1 MLAGMVRRPFSGRDT
16 VGMAKRRQSKRS
28 LENLRP
34 PFGEMD
40 AEEARRISAK
50 GGPAAAKAR
59 ARNRTLAELSSLML
73 SQSLS
78 GEDAESMAALF
89 PDLGG
94 EVTQAAAVVAGQV
107 AAARKGSTQAFNA
120 LREMEAEQAS
130 RDAEDGR
137 PFERD
142 FVRYVGPA
150 FWQVHYHLTREDQ
163 TEFWMPGGR
172 GSGKSSA
179 VSQEIVAGMM
189 EHPDRSAYVFMAVGE
204 GMEGGPFE
212 QVRWAIDRLGVSDL
226 WESRKAPMMWR
237 RTDTGQA
244 IRFRGLDKAS
254 KTKSTKAPSGTY
266 YAYQWFEECD
276 QLSGPQAIR
285 TVLQSLTRDVGG
297 GAYFARFFT
306 FNPPRVAESW
316 ANRLCAQREAQGR
329 PVYRSTF
336 LRLPPDW
343 VSDQMREDAEAL
355 RQDDPDAYRHEYLG
369 ESVGIGGMVF
379 DRVEFR
385 EITDE
390 EIAAFDNPQA
400 GEDFGWWPDPWAMT
414 LSEWQPG
421 KRTLITWRE
430 DGGNKLTPDVSA
442 KRAAKLL
449 TWADEPGKKPVYHRL
464 PVWADDADPQ
474 QIAQQRDAG
483 LDAHP
488 AGKGNLRMASYR
500 WLSSVKWVIDPARCP
515 RLADEVRRKQYER
528 LSSGQFVERIPDG
541 DDHWI
546 DATRYAVM
554 RLVTRRG
561 AYRQQQR

>member
-1 MLAGMVRRPFSGRDT
+1 MHGMGKRAGYNGGGRLKPFTSDNAADMGERGGVASG
-16 VGMAKRRQSKRS
+16 
-28 LENLRP
+28 
-34 PFGEMD
+34 
-40 AEEARRISAK
+40 EARRRRRSMSE
-50 GGPAAAKAR
+50 
-59 ARNRTLAELSSLML
+59 LASVML
-73 SQSLS
+73 GQGLR
-78 GEDAESMAALF
+78 GRDAQTVGALF
-89 PDLGG
+89 PDLDG

-107 AAARKGSTQAFNA
+107 EAARRGSTQAFNA
-120 LREMEAEQAS
+120 LREMEAEQAA
-130 RDAEDGR
+130 RDAEDAR

-142 FVRYVGPA
+142 FVRCVGPA
-150 FWQVHYHLTREDQ
+150 FWPVHFHLTREDQ
-163 TEFWMPGGR
+163 HEFWMPGGR

-212 QVRWAIDRLGVSDL
+212 QVRWAIDRLGVSAV
-226 WESRKAPMMWR
+226 WESRKAPMAWR
-237 RTDTGQA
+237 RTDTGQV
-244 IRFRGLDKAS
+244 IRFRGLDKAA
-254 KTKSTKAPSGTY
+254 KTKSTKAPAGTY

-276 QLSGPQAIR
+276 QLAGPQDVR

-297 GAYFARFFT
+297 GAYFARFYT

-316 ANRLCAQREAQGR
+316 ANRVCAQREAAGK

-336 LRLPPDW
+336 LQLPPDW
-343 VSDQMREDAEAL
+343 VSDQMREDAEELEQA
-355 RQDDPDAYRHEYLG
+355 DPDAYRHEYLG
-369 ESVGIGGMVF
+369 ESVGIGGLVF
-379 DRVEFR
+379 DRAEFR
-385 EITDE
+385 RITDE
-390 EIAAFDNPQA
+390 EIGAFDNPHA

-414 LSEWQPG
+414 VSEWRPAQ
-421 KRTLITWRE
+421 RTLLTWRE
-430 DGGNKLTPDVSA
+430 DGGNKLTPDESA
-442 KRAAKLL
+442 RRAARLL
-449 TWADEPGKKPVYHRL
+449 TWSDGKGKRPAYHRL

-500 WLSSVKWVIDPARCP
+500 WLSSVRWVIDPERCP

-528 LSSGQFVERIPDG
+528 LADGRFAERIPDG

-554 RLVTRRG
+554 RLVSRRG
-561 AYRQQQR
+561 AYRQ

>member
-1 MLAGMVRRPFSGRDT
+1 
-16 VGMAKRRQSKRS
+16 MAKRRQSQRS
-28 LENLRP
+28 LANLKP

-40 AEEARRISAK
+40 ADEARRISAK

-59 ARNRTLAELSSLML
+59 ARNRSLAELSSLML
-73 SQSLS
+73 GQELH
-78 GEDAESMAALF
+78 GEDASSVAADF

-120 LREMEAEQAS
+120 LREMEAEQAA
-130 RDAEDGR
+130 RDAEDRR

-150 FWQVHYHLTREDQ
+150 FWPVHYHLCREDEH
-163 TEFWMPGGR
+163 EFWMPGGR

-179 VSQEIVAGMM
+179 VSQEIVTGMM

-212 QVRWAIDRLGVSDL
+212 QVRWAIDRLGVSAV
-226 WESRKAPMMWR
+226 WESRKAPMTWR
-237 RTDTGQA
+237 RTDTGQV

-254 KTKSTKAPSGTY
+254 KTKATKAPRGTY

-297 GAYFARFFT
+297 GAYFARFYT

-316 ANRLCAQREAQGR
+316 ANRVCDLRESQGK

-336 LRLPPDW
+336 LQLPPDW
-343 VSDQMREDAEAL
+343 VSDQMREDAEEL
-355 RQDDPDAYRHEYLG
+355 RESDPPAYRYEYLG
-369 ESVGIGGMVF
+369 ESVGIGGLVF

-385 EITDE
+385 RVTDE
-390 EIAAFDNPQA
+390 EIRAFDNPQA

-414 LSEWQPG
+414 VSEWQPG
-421 KRTLITWRE
+421 KRTLVTWRE
-430 DGGNKLTPDVSA
+430 DGGNKLTPEASA
-442 KRAAKLL
+442 ARARALL
-449 TWADEPGKKPVYHRL
+449 TWPDQEGARPTYHRL
-464 PVWADDADPQ
+464 PVWADDADTQ

-488 AGKGNLRMASYR
+488 SKKGGRRMASYR
-500 WLSSVKWVIDPARCP
+500 WLSSIRWVIDPECCP
-515 RLADEVRRKQYER
+515 RLAAEVRRKQYEQLPDGR
-528 LSSGQFVERIPDG
+528 FVERIPDG

-554 RLVTRRG
+554 RIVTSRT
-561 AYRQQQR
+561 AYRGGKD

>member
-1 MLAGMVRRPFSGRDT
+1 MT
-16 VGMAKRRQSKRS
+16 KRRQSQRS
-28 LENLRP
+28 LDNLRP

-40 AEEARRISAK
+40 ADEARRISAK
-50 GGPAAAKAR
+50 GGPAAARAR
-59 ARNRTLAELSSLML
+59 ARNRSLAELSSLML
-73 SQSLS
+73 RQGLS
-78 GEDAESMAALF
+78 GEDAEGLAAAF

-120 LREMEAEQAS
+120 LREMEAEQAA
-130 RDAEDGR
+130 RDAEDKR

-150 FWQVHYHLTREDQ
+150 FWPVHYHLCREDQ
-163 TEFWMPGGR
+163 YEFWMPGGR

-212 QVRWAIDRLGVSDL
+212 QVRWAIDRLGVSAV
-226 WESRKAPMMWR
+226 WESRKAPMTWR
-237 RTDTGQA
+237 RTDTGQV

-254 KTKSTKAPSGTY
+254 KTKSTKAPRGTY

-297 GAYFARFFT
+297 GAYFARFYT

-316 ANRLCAQREAQGR
+316 ANRVCELRESQGK

-336 LRLPPDW
+336 LQLPPDW
-343 VSDQMREDAEAL
+343 VSDQMREDAEEL
-355 RQDDPDAYRHEYLG
+355 RESDPPAYRHEYLG
-369 ESVGIGGMVF
+369 ESVGIGGLVF
-379 DRVEFR
+379 DRVEFCR
-385 EITDE
+385 VTDE
-390 EIAAFDNPQA
+390 EVRAFDNMVA

-421 KRTLITWRE
+421 KRTLVTWRE
-430 DGGNKLTPDVSA
+430 DGGNKLTPEASA
-442 KRAAKLL
+442 ARARALL
-449 TWADEPGKKPVYHRL
+449 TWPDQEGARPTYHRL

-488 AGKGNLRMASYR
+488 SGKGGRRMASYR
-500 WLSSVKWVIDPARCP
+500 WLSSVRWVIDPERCP
-515 RLADEVRRKQYER
+515 RLAAEVRRKQYER
-528 LSSGQFVERIPDG
+528 LPDGRFVERIPDG

-554 RLVTRRG
+554 RIVTSRT
-561 AYRQQQR
+561 AYRGHGD

>member
-1 MLAGMVRRPFSGRDT
+1 MFAGMVQRPFSALDT

-34 PFGEMD
+34 PFGKMD
-40 AEEARRISAK
+40 PDEARRISAK

-78 GEDAESMAALF
+78 GEDAKSVAAAF
-89 PDLGG
+89 PSLGG

-107 AAARKGSTQAFNA
+107 AAARKGSAQAFNA

-142 FVRYVGPA
+142 FMRYVGPA
-150 FWQVHYHLTREDQ
+150 FWTVHYHLTREDEH
-163 TEFWMPGGR
+163 EFWMPGGR

-297 GAYFARFFT
+297 GAYFARFYT

-336 LRLPPDW
+336 LQLPPDW
-343 VSDQMREDAEAL
+343 VSDQMREDAEEL
-355 RQDDPDAYRHEYLG
+355 RETDPPLRTATSTW
-369 ESVGIGGMVF
+369 ES
-379 DRVEFR
+379 
-385 EITDE
+385 
-390 EIAAFDNPQA
+390 P
-400 GEDFGWWPDPWAMT
+400 
-414 LSEWQPG
+414 
-421 KRTLITWRE
+421 
-430 DGGNKLTPDVSA
+430 
-442 KRAAKLL
+442 
-449 TWADEPGKKPVYHRL
+449 
-464 PVWADDADPQ
+464 
-474 QIAQQRDAG
+474 
-483 LDAHP
+483 
-488 AGKGNLRMASYR
+488 
-500 WLSSVKWVIDPARCP
+500 
-515 RLADEVRRKQYER
+515 
-528 LSSGQFVERIPDG
+528 
-541 DDHWI
+541 
-546 DATRYAVM
+546 
-554 RLVTRRG
+554 
-561 AYRQQQR
+561 

>member
-1 MLAGMVRRPFSGRDT
+1 MV
-16 VGMAKRRQSKRS
+16 KRRQSQRS
-28 LENLRP
+28 LENLKP

-40 AEEARRISAK
+40 PDEARRISAK

-59 ARNRTLAELSSLML
+59 ARNRSLAELSSLML
-73 SQSLS
+73 GQELR
-78 GEDAESMAALF
+78 GEDASSVAADF

-120 LREMEAEQAS
+120 LREMEAEQAA
-130 RDAEDGR
+130 RDAEDKR

-150 FWQVHYHLTREDQ
+150 FWPVHFHLTREDQ
-163 TEFWMPGGR
+163 HEFWMPGGR

-212 QVRWAIDRLGVSDL
+212 QVRWAIDRLGVSAV
-226 WESRKAPMMWR
+226 WESRKAPMTWR
-237 RTDTGQA
+237 RTDTGQV

-254 KTKSTKAPSGTY
+254 KTKSTKAPRGTY

-297 GAYFARFFT
+297 GAYFARFYT

-316 ANRLCAQREAQGR
+316 ANRVCELREAQGR

-336 LRLPPDW
+336 LQLPPDW
-343 VSDQMREDAEAL
+343 VSDQMREDAEEL
-355 RQDDPDAYRHEYLG
+355 READPDAYRHEYLG
-369 ESVGIGGMVF
+369 ESVGIGGLVF

-385 EITDE
+385 RVTDDE
-390 EIAAFDNPQA
+390 VRAFDNMVA

-414 LSEWQPG
+414 VSEWQPG
-421 KRTLITWRE
+421 RRTLVTWRE
-430 DGGNKLTPDVSA
+430 DGGNKLTPEASA
-442 KRAAKLL
+442 ARARALL
-449 TWADEPGKKPVYHRL
+449 TWPDREGARPTYHRL

-474 QIAQQRDAG
+474 QVAQQRDAG

-488 AGKGNLRMASYR
+488 SGKGGRRMASYR
-500 WLSSVKWVIDPARCP
+500 WLSSVRWVIDPERCP
-515 RLADEVRRKQYER
+515 RLAAEVRRKQYER
-528 LSSGQFVERIPDG
+528 LPDGRFVERIPDG

-554 RLVTRRG
+554 RIVTSRT
-561 AYRQQQR
+561 AYRGGGD

>member
-1 MLAGMVRRPFSGRDT
+1 
-16 VGMAKRRQSKRS
+16 MAKRRQSQRS
-28 LENLRP
+28 LANLKP

-40 AEEARRISAK
+40 ADEARRISAK

-59 ARNRTLAELSSLML
+59 ARNRSLAELSSLML
-73 SQSLS
+73 GQELH
-78 GEDAESMAALF
+78 GEDASSVAADF

-120 LREMEAEQAS
+120 LREMEAEQAA
-130 RDAEDGR
+130 RDAEDRR

-150 FWQVHYHLTREDQ
+150 FWPVHYHLCREDQ
-163 TEFWMPGGR
+163 HEFWMPGGR

-179 VSQEIVAGMM
+179 VSQEIVTGMM

-212 QVRWAIDRLGVSDL
+212 QVRWAIDRLGVSAV
-226 WESRKAPMMWR
+226 WESRKAPMTWR
-237 RTDTGQA
+237 RTDTGQV

-254 KTKSTKAPSGTY
+254 KTKATKAPRGTY

-297 GAYFARFFT
+297 GAYFARFYT

-316 ANRLCAQREAQGR
+316 ANRVCDLRESQGK

-336 LRLPPDW
+336 LQLPPDW
-343 VSDQMREDAEAL
+343 VSDQMREDAEEL
-355 RQDDPDAYRHEYLG
+355 RESDPPAYRHEYLG
-369 ESVGIGGMVF
+369 ESVGIGGLVF

-385 EITDE
+385 RVTDE
-390 EIAAFDNPQA
+390 EIRAFDNPQA

-414 LSEWQPG
+414 VSEWQPG
-421 KRTLITWRE
+421 KRTLVTWRE
-430 DGGNKLTPDVSA
+430 DGCNKLTPEASA
-442 KRAAKLL
+442 ARARILL
-449 TWADEPGKKPVYHRL
+449 TWPDQEGARPTYHRL

-488 AGKGNLRMASYR
+488 SKKGGRRMASYR
-500 WLSSVKWVIDPARCP
+500 WLSSIRWVIDPERCP
-515 RLADEVRRKQYER
+515 RLAAEVRRKQYEQLPDGR
-528 LSSGQFVERIPDG
+528 FVERIPDG

-554 RLVTRRG
+554 RIVTSRT
-561 AYRQQQR
+561 AYRGGKD

>member
-1 MLAGMVRRPFSGRDT
+1 MGKRAGHNGRGTLKDFTSENAAEMGRR
-16 VGMAKRRQSKRS
+16 
-28 LENLRP
+28 
-34 PFGEMD
+34 
-40 AEEARRISAK
+40 
-50 GGPAAAKAR
+50 GGIA
-59 ARNRTLAELSSLML
+59 
-73 SQSLS
+73 S
-78 GEDAESMAALF
+78 GESRRRRRSMSELASVMMGQELKGKDAQKVGALF

-120 LREMEAEQAS
+120 LREMEAEQAA
-130 RDAEDGR
+130 RDAEDRR

-142 FVRYVGPA
+142 FVRCVGPA
-150 FWQVHYHLTREDQ
+150 FWPVHWHLTREDEH
-163 TEFWMPGGR
+163 EFWMPGGR

-212 QVRWAIDRLGVSDL
+212 QVRWAIDRLGVSAV
-226 WESRKAPMMWR
+226 WESRKAPMTWR
-237 RTDTGQA
+237 RTDTGQV
-244 IRFRGLDKAS
+244 IRFRGLDRAS
-254 KTKSTKAPSGTY
+254 KTKATKAPRGTY

-276 QLSGPQAIR
+276 QLSGPQEIR

-297 GAYFARFFT
+297 GAYFARFYT

-316 ANRLCAQREAQGR
+316 ANRVCEMRESQGR

-336 LRLPPDW
+336 LQLPPDW
-343 VSDQMREDAEAL
+343 VSDQMREDAEEL
-355 RQDDPDAYRHEYLG
+355 RESDPDAYRHEYLG
-369 ESVGIGGMVF
+369 ESVGIGGLVF

-385 EITDE
+385 RVTDE
-390 EIAAFDNPQA
+390 EARAFDNPVA

-414 LSEWQPG
+414 VSEWQPG
-421 KRTLITWRE
+421 RRTLVTWRE
-430 DGGNKLTPDVSA
+430 DGGNKLTPEASA
-442 KRAAKLL
+442 ARARALL
-449 TWADEPGKKPVYHRL
+449 TWPDQEGARPTYHRL

-474 QIAQQRDAG
+474 QVAQQRDAG

-488 AGKGNLRMASYR
+488 SGKGGRRMASYR
-500 WLSSVKWVIDPARCP
+500 WLSSVRWVIDPERCP
-515 RLADEVRRKQYER
+515 RLAAEVRRKQYER
-528 LSSGQFVERIPDG
+528 LPDGRFVERIPDG

-554 RLVTRRG
+554 RIVTSRT
-561 AYRQQQR
+561 AYRGDGD

>member
-1 MLAGMVRRPFSGRDT
+1 MGKKTGYDGRGNLVPFTSKNSEEMGRRGGVASG
-16 VGMAKRRQSKRS
+16 
-28 LENLRP
+28 
-34 PFGEMD
+34 
-40 AEEARRISAK
+40 EARRRKRSMSE
-50 GGPAAAKAR
+50 
-59 ARNRTLAELSSLML
+59 LASVMLGQELR
-73 SQSLS
+73 
-78 GEDAESMAALF
+78 GEDASSVASDF
-89 PDLGG
+89 PGLGG

-107 AAARKGSTQAFNA
+107 MAARKGSTQAFNA
-120 LREMEAEQAS
+120 LREMEAEQAA
-130 RDAEDGR
+130 RDAEDRR

-150 FWQVHYHLTREDQ
+150 FWPVHYHLCREDQ
-163 TEFWMPGGR
+163 HEFWMPGGR

-212 QVRWAIDRLGVSDL
+212 QVRWAIDRLGVSAV
-226 WESRKAPMMWR
+226 WESRKAPMTWR
-237 RTDTGQA
+237 RTDTGQV

-254 KTKSTKAPSGTY
+254 KTKATKAPRGTY

-297 GAYFARFFT
+297 GAYFARFYT

-316 ANRLCAQREAQGR
+316 ANRVCELREAQGK

-336 LRLPPDW
+336 LQLPTDW
-343 VSDQMREDAEAL
+343 VSDQMREDAEEL
-355 RQDDPDAYRHEYLG
+355 RESDPPAYRHEYLG
-369 ESVGIGGMVF
+369 ESVGIGGLVF

-385 EITDE
+385 RVTDE
-390 EIAAFDNPQA
+390 EARAFDNPQV

-414 LSEWQPG
+414 VSEWQPG
-421 KRTLITWRE
+421 RRTLVTWRE
-430 DGGNKLTPDVSA
+430 DGGNKLTPEASA
-442 KRAAKLL
+442 ARARALL
-449 TWADEPGKKPVYHRL
+449 TWPDEEGARPAYHRL

-474 QIAQQRDAG
+474 QVAQQRDAG

-488 AGKGNLRMASYR
+488 SHKGGRRMASYR
-500 WLSSVKWVIDPARCP
+500 WLSSIKWVIDPERCP
-515 RLADEVRRKQYER
+515 RLAAEVRRKQYEQLPDGR
-528 LSSGQFVERIPDG
+528 FVERIPDG

-554 RLVTRRG
+554 RIVTSRT
-561 AYRQQQR
+561 AYRGDGE

>member
-1 MLAGMVRRPFSGRDT
+1 MT
-16 VGMAKRRQSKRS
+16 KRRQSQRS
-28 LENLRP
+28 LDNLRP

-40 AEEARRISAK
+40 ADEARRISAK
-50 GGPAAAKAR
+50 GGPAAARAR
-59 ARNRTLAELSSLML
+59 ARNRSLAELSSLML
-73 SQSLS
+73 RQGLS
-78 GEDAESMAALF
+78 GDDAEGLAAAF

-120 LREMEAEQAS
+120 LREMEAEQAA
-130 RDAEDGR
+130 RDAEDKR

-150 FWQVHYHLTREDQ
+150 FWPVHYHLCREDQ
-163 TEFWMPGGR
+163 HEFWMPGGR

-212 QVRWAIDRLGVSDL
+212 QVRWAIDRLGVSAV
-226 WESRKAPMMWR
+226 WESRKAPMTWR
-237 RTDTGQA
+237 RTDTGQV

-254 KTKSTKAPSGTY
+254 KTKATKAPRGTY

-297 GAYFARFFT
+297 GAYFARFYT

-316 ANRLCAQREAQGR
+316 ANRVCELREAQGK

-336 LRLPPDW
+336 LQLPPDW
-343 VSDQMREDAEAL
+343 VSDQMREDAEEL
-355 RQDDPDAYRHEYLG
+355 KESDPPAYRHEYLG
-369 ESVGIGGMVF
+369 ESVGIGGLVF

-385 EITDE
+385 RVTDE
-390 EIAAFDNPQA
+390 EARAFDNPQA

-414 LSEWQPG
+414 VSEWQPG
-421 KRTLITWRE
+421 RRTLVTWRE
-430 DGGNKLTPDVSA
+430 DGGNKLTPEASA
-442 KRAAKLL
+442 ARARALL
-449 TWADEPGKKPVYHRL
+449 TWPDEEDARPTYHRL

-474 QIAQQRDAG
+474 QVAQQRDAG

-488 AGKGNLRMASYR
+488 SHKGGRRMASYR
-500 WLSSVKWVIDPARCP
+500 WLSSIKWVIDPERCP
-515 RLADEVRRKQYER
+515 RLAAEVRRKQYEQLPDGR
-528 LSSGQFVERIPDG
+528 FVERIPDG

-554 RLVTRRG
+554 RIVTSRT
-561 AYRQQQR
+561 AYRGGKD

>member
-1 MLAGMVRRPFSGRDT
+1 MGTRKGHNGGGTLIDFDGGNASEMGRRGGVASGKSRRQKRTLSELSALMVR
-16 VGMAKRRQSKRS
+16 Q
-28 LENLRP
+28 ELR
-34 PFGEMD
+34 
-40 AEEARRISAK
+40 
-50 GGPAAAKAR
+50 
-59 ARNRTLAELSSLML
+59 
-73 SQSLS
+73 
-78 GEDAESMAALF
+78 GEDAAELAALY

-94 EVTQAAAVVAGQV
+94 ELTQGAAMVAGQV
-107 AAARKGSTQAFNA
+107 AAARNGSTQAFQA
-120 LREMEAEQAS
+120 LREMEAEQAA
-130 RDAEDGR
+130 RDAEDAR

-142 FVRYVGPA
+142 FIQLVGPA
-150 FWQVHYHLTREDQ
+150 FWQVHWHLQREDEH
-163 TEFWMPGGR
+163 EFWMPGGR

-179 VSQEIVAGMM
+179 VSQEIVGGMM

-212 QVRWAIDRLGVSDL
+212 QVRWAIDRLGVSDE
-226 WESRKAPMMWR
+226 WESRKSPMMWR
-237 RTDTGQA
+237 RKSTGQA

-266 YAYQWFEECD
+266 YAYQWFEEAD

-285 TVLQSLTRDVGG
+285 TVLQSLTRDAGG
-297 GAYFARFFT
+297 GAYFARFYT

-336 LRLPPDW
+336 LQLPPDW
-343 VSDQMREDAEAL
+343 VSDQMREDAEEL
-355 RQDDPDAYRHEYLG
+355 EKTDPDAYRHEYLG
-369 ESVGIGGMVF
+369 DSVGIGGMVF

-385 EITDE
+385 EIPDE
-390 EIAAFDNPQA
+390 EMAAFDNPQA

-421 KRTLITWRE
+421 KRTLLTWRE
-430 DGGNKLTPDVSA
+430 DGGNKLTPDESA

-449 TWADEPGKKPVYHRL
+449 TWADEPGKKPVYHRM

-488 AGKGNLRMASYR
+488 AGKGGLRMASYR
-500 WLSSVKWVIDPARCP
+500 WLSSIRWVIDPARCP

-528 LSSGQFVERIPDG
+528 LASGQFVERIPDG

-546 DATRYAVM
+546 DATRYAAM
-554 RLVTRRG
+554 RLVRQRG

>member
-1 MLAGMVRRPFSGRDT
+1 MGKKTGHTGVGKLRPFTSENSAEMGRRGGVASG
-16 VGMAKRRQSKRS
+16 
-28 LENLRP
+28 
-34 PFGEMD
+34 
-40 AEEARRISAK
+40 EARRRRRSMSE
-50 GGPAAAKAR
+50 
-59 ARNRTLAELSSLML
+59 LASVMMGQELR
-73 SQSLS
+73 
-78 GEDAESMAALF
+78 GKDAQKVGALF

-120 LREMEAEQAS
+120 LREMEAEQAA
-130 RDAEDGR
+130 RDAEDKR

-150 FWQVHYHLTREDQ
+150 FWPVHYHLCREDQ
-163 TEFWMPGGR
+163 HEFWMPGGR

-212 QVRWAIDRLGVSDL
+212 QVRWAIDRLGVSAV
-226 WESRKAPMMWR
+226 WESRKAPMTWR
-237 RTDTGQA
+237 RTDTGQV

-254 KTKSTKAPSGTY
+254 KTKATKAPRGTY

-297 GAYFARFFT
+297 GAYFARFYT

-316 ANRLCAQREAQGR
+316 ANRVCDLRESQGK

-336 LRLPPDW
+336 LQLPPDW
-343 VSDQMREDAEAL
+343 VSDQMREDAEEL
-355 RQDDPDAYRHEYLG
+355 RESDPPAYRHEYLG
-369 ESVGIGGMVF
+369 ESVGIGGLVF

-385 EITDE
+385 RVTDE
-390 EIAAFDNPQA
+390 EVRAFDNMVA

-414 LSEWQPG
+414 VSEWQPG
-421 KRTLITWRE
+421 KRTLVTWRE
-430 DGGNKLTPDVSA
+430 DGGNKLTPEASA
-442 KRAAKLL
+442 ARARALL
-449 TWADEPGKKPVYHRL
+449 TWPDQEGARPTYHRM

-474 QIAQQRDAG
+474 QVAQQRDAG
-483 LDAHP
+483 LDAHQSH
-488 AGKGNLRMASYR
+488 KGGRRMASYR
-500 WLSSVKWVIDPARCP
+500 WLSSVRWVIDPERCP
-515 RLADEVRRKQYER
+515 RLAAEVRRKQYEQLPDGR
-528 LSSGQFVERIPDG
+528 FVERIPDG

-554 RLVTRRG
+554 RIVTSRT
-561 AYRQQQR
+561 AYRGGKD